1 MDRSTFRKNHGVVE
15 RGQTTPKVA
24 NKCGTY
30 LLDPFKPPK

>member
-1 MDRSTFRKNHGVVE
+1 VE

-30 LLDPFKPPK
+30 LLDPFKPPKWKNLV